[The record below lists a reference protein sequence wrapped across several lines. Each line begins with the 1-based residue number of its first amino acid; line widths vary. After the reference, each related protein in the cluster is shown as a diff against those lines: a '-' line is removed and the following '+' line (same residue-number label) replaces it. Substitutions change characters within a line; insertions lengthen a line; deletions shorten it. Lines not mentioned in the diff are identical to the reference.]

1 MKKHIDRR
9 LQKINN
15 ALTKELFQTI
25 APIFLLV
32 VVACVIA
39 YKLIESTAPPK
50 KIVIALS
57 TQSANEKV
65 YASIY
70 NALLQKDGI
79 RLEIKETSGDVENIE
94 LLKDSSSSVDLAFV
108 QDGVTRSQGAGNLQ
122 SLGSLYYEPVWIICR
137 CETSINHLAGFRGKR
152 IAISQKGEGAN
163 LLELKLL
170 QESGLNHDNTK
181 LLPFSSESAVDA
193 LIAGK
198 VDVAILVD
206 SIESASV
213 KRALSQKDLHLVSLD
228 DAEAYSKHFS
238 YLHHLKLAE
247 GAIDIK
253 RNIPPTNVSLISPT
267 VTLVGSKNLH
277 PALIYLMMKVITQ
290 VHRSEGLLNANNEF
304 PSIKT
309 SEISPS
315 SQALNFYKSGTPFID
330 KYLPFWAATFVS
342 RALIVVLPILAVLI
356 PLIRLIPS
364 IYNWFLKFRLF
375 RYYGELRF
383 LEMQLKTDT
392 GMKNEDLRQKLD
404 DIEERVRDINM
415 PISFSQYI
423 YELRANIQLVRSKLK

>member
-1 MKKHIDRR
+1 MKKHIDHR
-9 LQKINN
+9 LQTINN
-15 ALTKELFQTI
+15 GLTKELFRTI
-25 APIFLLV
+25 APMILLV
-32 VVACVIA
+32 SIACVIA

-50 KIVIALS
+50 KIVISLS
-57 TQSANEKV
+57 KQSVNDKV

-70 NALLQKDGI
+70 NAFLQKDGI
-79 RLEIKETSGDVENIE
+79 RLEMRETSGDIENVE
-94 LLKDSSSSVDLAFV
+94 LLKDESSGVDLAFI

-137 CETSINHLAGFRGKR
+137 CDTNINHIASFRGKR
-152 IAISQKGEGAN
+152 IAIAKEGEGAN

-170 QESGLNHDNTK
+170 QESGLNRHNSR
-181 LLPFSSESAVDA
+181 LLTFSNEAAVDA
-193 LIAGK
+193 LIADK

-206 SIESASV
+206 SIESATV
-213 KRALSQKDLHLVSLD
+213 KRALLQKDLRLVSLD

-253 RNIPPTNVSLISPT
+253 RNIPPSNVNLISPT
-267 VTLVGSKNLH
+267 VTLVASKDFH

-309 SEISPS
+309 SETSPS

-342 RALIVVLPILAVLI
+342 RALIVVLPILAILI
-356 PLIRLIPS
+356 PLIKLIPS

-375 RYYGELRF
+375 KYYGELRF
-383 LEMQLKTDT
+383 LEMQLKEDT
-392 GMKNEDLRQKLD
+392 GITNEYLHKKLD
-404 DIEERVRDINM
+404 DIEDRVRNINM

>member
-1 MKKHIDRR
+1 MKKHIDHR

-25 APIFLLV
+25 APIILLV
-32 VVACVIA
+32 SIACVIA
-39 YKLIESTAPPK
+39 YKLIESSAPPK

-57 TQSANEKV
+57 KQSVNDKV

-70 NALLQKDGI
+70 NAFLQKDGI
-79 RLEIKETSGDVENIE
+79 HLEIKETSGDVENVE
-94 LLKDSSSSVDLAFV
+94 LLKDEASGVDLAFI

-137 CETSINHLAGFRGKR
+137 CDSNINHLAHFRGKR
-152 IAISQKGEGAN
+152 IAIAKEGEGAN

-170 QESGLNHDNTK
+170 QESGLNQHNSR
-181 LLPFSSESAVDA
+181 LLPLGGDTAVNA
-193 LIAGK
+193 LISGK
-198 VDVAILVD
+198 VDVAILVEG
-206 SIESASV
+206 IESATV
-213 KRALSQKDLHLVSLD
+213 KKALSQKGLRLVSLD
-228 DAEAYSKHFS
+228 DAEAYTKHFS
-238 YLHHLKLAE
+238 YLHHLNLAE

-253 RNIPPTNVSLISPT
+253 RNIPPSNVSLISPS
-267 VTLVGSKNLH
+267 VTLVASKDLH

-309 SEISPS
+309 SEITPS

-342 RALIVVLPILAVLI
+342 RALIVVLPILAILI
-356 PLIRLIPS
+356 PLIKLIPS

-375 RYYGELRF
+375 KYYGELRF
-383 LEMQLKTDT
+383 LEIQLKDSAYVS
-392 GMKNEDLRQKLD
+392 NEHLHKKLD
-404 DIEERVRDINM
+404 DIEDRVRDINM